1 MRRLTQ
7 KNAQKGTKAEAF
19 SFSISKSG
27 QNFKPD
33 DAATTY
39 YCTLKYELQANGFAK
54 IT

>member
-1 MRRLTQ
+1 MRRVRTR

-33 DAATTY
+33 DTFTTY
-39 YCTLKYELQANGFAK
+39 YCTLKYKYKQMDVQK
-54 IT
+54 